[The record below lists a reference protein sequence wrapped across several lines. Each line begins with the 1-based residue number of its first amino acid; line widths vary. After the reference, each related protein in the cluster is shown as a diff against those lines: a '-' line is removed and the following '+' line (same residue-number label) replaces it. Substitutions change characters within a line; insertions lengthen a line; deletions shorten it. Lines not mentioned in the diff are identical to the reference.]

1 MEMCEIEGVVMSSQ
15 TTSTSLPPSVLTD
28 DGLSG
33 VTDSTGLNRSDPDR
47 WYFLKERLDTTPSR
61 KSGIDADKE
70 LTYRQ
75 QSANFIQDIGQRLQ
89 VNQLCINTAIV
100 YMHRFYM
107 FHSFTQF
114 HRNAVSAASIFLAAK
129 VEEQPRK
136 LEHVIKVAHYCLHRD
151 HQPQIDTKSEQYL
164 EQSAELVMNE
174 NILLQT
180 LGFDVAIDHP
190 HTHVVKCCQLVRAS
204 KDLAQT
210 SYFMATNSLH
220 LTTMCL
226 QYKPT
231 VVACVCIHLACKW
244 SSWEIPRSK
253 EGKDWFW
260 YVDDTVTSELLE
272 KLTTDFLQI
281 FNKSP
286 SRLKKKIIS
295 LNAASTSSLSL
306 TNVPYHG
313 FDSSPGQPHN
323 RSRSPSPKRPVN
335 TKPSSSQP
343 GHPGKVK
350 LPPGASFPH
359 HLLPKPSAHHPP
371 GVAGSG
377 NKHPHP
383 HPSSH
388 SSSGKPPHPGM
399 PPGSIK
405 DPHHP
410 QHPKQPY
417 PHGHGQNVAHGQYPH
432 GSRPGMPSS
441 GSSQS
446 HHGHGGHSK
455 PPGSGS
461 ASSHPYSSSSSM
473 KNMQAHNPSK
483 PPHMPPSGAP
493 KMPPNQ
499 VPGAVKNPNQPMFHS
514 SQSHVK
520 KPYGSEG
527 RPEFGM
533 KREGPASGS
542 MHHSQNHARPHD
554 KVVDGR
560 HHSSASGMPQSHSST
575 SQSSSDSRSSTHHN
589 MPYLAQ
595 DMDRSGGSSNQK
607 LPYMDSRSMDP
618 SDMNRHRN
626 MPPSDPKRAMS
637 HGAPTATNGNNND
650 SVGSK
655 STGGA
660 GVPGVGESHVPSKN
674 AFRPPGST
682 LGQHSQSEMGAKYHS
697 DSFGGEYGSSYG
709 SNSSNSNIL
718 TIEDRASGG
727 TQTPY
732 QPQTVVHPS
741 TNANKR
747 PRPDNYASSAS
758 TLPLST
764 SSLFSPE
771 EPSDSNKR
779 LPQVPSQFSP
789 PPMETAPS
797 GYSKVPDLSQHSGNS
812 YSGGS
817 DGITFGS
824 TETKADL
831 RRVNPSSEFQ
841 APELLPPIND
851 TPVKMDHKEV
861 NSAPRAASLFS
872 PEFTPSNSVPPTLKI
887 SPHPDIHKRD
897 VFASTKA
904 EAPDNILLSQQTTS
918 GYSEGSS
925 QHSFTGRLSSSPK
938 REDGKDDDSHSSK
951 NKKKK
956 KEKHKHKHKEEKKH
970 KKDKHKEKDK
980 EKEKD
985 KDKKERH
992 RTKEKH
998 SAPPVEVSNDVSSH
1012 KIKIKIGRDESK
1024 RSAVQ
1029 PLSSHSSS
1037 KTTNSSSLSIPTSN
1051 PVPMTTPL
1059 PGLKVKISSKG
1070 RVSSVDDDAKYEK
1083 SKQDLSGGGSTP
1095 CCPGIGPCVKCNRE
1109 QDQYGYFNAP
1119 LTLKIAKSKDPS
1131 KSSKDSS
1138 SRDSKKSKDKSS
1150 KTSGSS
1156 SASLYPPHLP
1166 PNLSSSRPPSASN
1179 HYVHKNGVEKSSKKK
1194 EKSAPVL

>member
-1 MEMCEIEGVVMSSQ
+1 MSSQ
-15 TTSTSLPPSVLTD
+15 TTSSALPPSVLSE
-28 DGLSG
+28 DGLSS
-33 VTDSTGLNRSDPDR
+33 VNDSTGLNRSDPDR
-47 WYFLKERLDTTPSR
+47 WYFVKERLDTTPSR

-260 YVDDTVTSELLE
+260 YVDDTVTTELLE

-295 LNAASTSSLSL
+295 LNAASASSLSL

-335 TKPSSSQP
+335 QKPSSSQP

-350 LPPGASFPH
+350 LPPGANFPH
-359 HLLPKPSAHHPP
+359 HLLPKPSGHHPP
-371 GVAGSG
+371 GVPGSG
-377 NKHPHP
+377 NKHPSHP

-388 SSSGKPPHPGM
+388 SASGKPPHPGM
-399 PPGSIK
+399 PPGSVK

-410 QHPKQPY
+410 HHPPHPQKPY

-441 GSSQS
+441 GSSQA

-455 PPGSGS
+455 PPGSSS
-461 ASSHPYSSSSSM
+461 ASGHPYSSSSTM

-483 PPHMPPSGAP
+483 PPHMPPTGAP

-499 VPGAVKNPNQPMFHS
+499 VPPGAVKNPNQPMFHS

-520 KPYGSEG
+520 KPYGGEA

-533 KREGPASGS
+533 KREGPSSGG
-542 MHHSQNHARPHD
+542 MHHSQNHVRPHD

-560 HHSSASGMPQSHSST
+560 HHSSAPGMPQSHSSS
-575 SQSSSDSRSSTHHN
+575 SQPSGDARGSAHHN

-595 DMDRSGGSSNQK
+595 DIERSGGSSNQK
-607 LPYMDSRSMDP
+607 NPYMDSRSMDP
-618 SDMNRHRN
+618 TDMNRHRT
-626 MPPSDPKRAMS
+626 MPPSDAKRAAS
-637 HGAPTATNGNNND
+637 HGAPVATNGNNNE

-655 STGGA
+655 STAGGS
-660 GVPGVGESHVPSKN
+660 VPGVGESHVPSKN
-674 AFRPPGST
+674 AFRPPGT
-682 LGQHSQSEMGAKYHS
+682 TFGQNSQSELGAKYHS
-697 DSFGGEYGSSYG
+697 NDFAGEFNSGYG
-709 SNSSNSNIL
+709 SSNSNIL
-718 TIEDRASGG
+718 TIEDRRKRRHADTLSSSSGNSSSSSSG
-727 TQTPY
+727 AAP
-732 QPQTVVHPS
+732 
-741 TNANKR
+741 NNKR
-747 PRPDNYASSAS
+747 PRTDNYAP
-758 TLPLST
+758 PLIT
-764 SSLFSPE
+764 NSLFSPE
-771 EPSDSNKR
+771 ELPDSNKR
-779 LPQVPSQFSP
+779 LPHPPSQFSP
-789 PPMETAPS
+789 PPMESTQTS
-797 GYSKVPDLSQHSGNS
+797 YNKVPDLSQHPSNA
-812 YSGGS
+812 YSGAS

-824 TETKADL
+824 TETKPDI

-841 APELLPPIND
+841 APDLLAPIND
-851 TPVKMDHKEV
+851 VPVKSEHKDV
-861 NSAPRAASLFS
+861 NSGGAPRAASLFS
-872 PEFTPSNSVPPTLKI
+872 PEFTPSNSIPATLKI

-897 VFASTKA
+897 VFSSKT
-904 EAPDNILLSQQTTS
+904 ETTDISLSQQTTS
-918 GYSEGSS
+918 GFSEGSS
-925 QHSFTGRLSSSPK
+925 QLSFTGRLSNSPK
-938 REDGKDDDSHSSK
+938 REDTKDDDSHSSK

-970 KKDKHKEKDK
+970 KKDKHKEKEK

-992 RTKEKH
+992 RSKEKH

-1012 KIKIKIGRDESK
+1012 KLKIKIGRDDSK
-1024 RSAVQ
+1024 RSSSSAVQ
-1029 PLSSHSSS
+1029 PSSHSSS
-1037 KTTNSSSLSIPTSN
+1037 KTTNSSSVATNN
-1051 PVPMTTPL
+1051 PVSVPL
-1059 PGLKVKISSKG
+1059 PGLKVKISNKG
-1070 RVSSVDDDAKYEK
+1070 RVSSVDDDAKYDK
-1083 SKQDLSGGGSTP
+1083 SKQQQDLSGGGSTP

-1109 QDQYGYFNAP
+1109 QDQYGYFSAP
-1119 LTLKIAKSKDPS
+1119 ITLKIPKSKETS

-1150 KTSGSS
+1150 KTSSS
-1156 SASLYPPHLP
+1156 SSSTSSYPHLP

-1194 EKSAPVL
+1194 EKSAVL